1 MSRVGVIASR
11 WFLSALLIVGA
22 GLFLVGVAAERSNGH
37 TETPGS
43 AASATTAPATHVE
56 GSGSEE
62 SETATTS
69 AIEPAGHTET
79 PGHVETGASSESNE
93 GHVLGVNLESNGVVA
108 VGVIISLTLAV
119 LVWWRRSKMLLVAV
133 VAFAVAFA
141 IFDIAEVAH
150 QANASHSG
158 VAVLAALVAVA
169 DFAAAA
175 VAVVLLVSRPWIVSP
190 AGAAT

>member
-108 VGVIISLTLAV
+108 VGLIISLTLAV
-119 LVWWRRSKMLLVAV
+119 LAWRHSKMLLIAV

-169 DFAAAA
+169 HFAAAA